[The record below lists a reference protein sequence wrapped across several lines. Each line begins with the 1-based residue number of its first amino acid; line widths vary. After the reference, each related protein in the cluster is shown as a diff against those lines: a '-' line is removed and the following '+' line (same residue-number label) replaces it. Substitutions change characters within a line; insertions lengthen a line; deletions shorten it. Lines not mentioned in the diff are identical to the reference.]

1 MTHASQTVFAVAVAS
16 LFWLAGLDEAH
27 AYLDPGAGSFILQ
40 ILIGS
45 IAGGVVVL
53 KLYWIRARNYL
64 FGITPQ
70 QSGSEVSDREEK

>member
-1 MTHASQTVFAVAVAS
+1 MTHASQTAFAAAMATLFWFAS
-16 LFWLAGLDEAH
+16 LEDAH

-53 KLYWIRARNYL
+53 A
-64 FGITPQ
+64 GC
-70 QSGSEVSDREEK
+70 